1 MKSYFSSSDDIQDML
16 NRASNNSVLDFGVTI
31 VNTPLVLSGK
41 TNITLKGTL
50 IGGIPTHEWTPI
62 SPSDPL
68 YSRFPAGTRDNIW
81 TTTAPMPGP
90 NPFGTVGAIQWGNAF
105 VRNVSKFPTLIWDG
119 EAMTL
124 ARSPDYETGGV
135 AGSTTTLIYQGT
147 RPDGYASVSGL
158 AVVGYFS
165 YSWAPEMRSVSGI
178 NTGTK
183 TLTCSS
189 STYGAVLANTR
200 FFYTNVPEELDSPG
214 EYFIDRL
221 HLGVY
226 GRVYFIPP
234 GLVDPNTKPSY
245 ITKVNSAPLL
255 TVSSCNELI
264 SEANLIGS
272 THGGLWVSSS
282 NDILVQDCKVS
293 GMGSTAINLSGN
305 NVSVDNVNVTSTQDI
320 GLYIASGNRYNFS
333 PISTTS
339 VTNCDFNNNSIL
351 GIHDTS
357 ALVLSG
363 AGFDVNNC
371 TFNESTGSSIRFF
384 GNDVLIDNCTFTN
397 VLKATRD
404 SGVIYWGRNPSYAG
418 IEIKNCVLNYNN
430 LLTPYNNALT
440 LSQNDAA
447 RAGFFAAGIYAD
459 DGSGSA
465 YIENCTFNSDD
476 RGIYMNGGRNV
487 NVVNPIF
494 NNCHQPWYY
503 FGALTTPDVFGY
515 SLGSLVGKASTL
527 KRVVCNAAI
536 TPTGSPQ
543 SMSVLP
549 LAENIA
555 SGSPIFFGHS
565 YTGLKAAA
573 AALAGA
579 TSISVVNYFST
590 GLAVLAG
597 TTVTCTSLF
606 NSTSTP
612 ANMSVSALPSNIPA
626 GQHIY
631 FPGNKYVVV
640 ATIAFAGA
648 TTISVRSGPSY
659 LPVNQSISA
668 SAVGTTVD
676 IGTSGTETDVVCNGN
691 FTSSS
696 STASMSVLAL
706 KRSLIAQTD
715 IYFPSEDR
723 FVVLQSDAAE
733 GATSISVRAGVD
745 GGGLINLNSVGKS
758 GGYWQMTS
766 MLHGSQIDE
775 TTYLTK
781 YPLLDVYFN
790 GATDAY
796 RLPNDSSIT
805 NATYNSCKNPAVKLE
820 SFYGVTF
827 DES

>member
-1 MKSYFSSSDDIQDML
+1 MKNYFSSSDNVQDML

-31 VNTPLVLSGK
+31 VSTPLTLSGK

-81 TTTAPMPGP
+81 TTTAPMPGA

-105 VRNVSKFPTLIWDG
+105 VRDTPKFPTLIWDG
-119 EAMTL
+119 EAMIL

-147 RPDGYASVSGL
+147 KPDAYASVAGL

-165 YSWAPEMRSVSGI
+165 YPWSPEMRSVSGI

-183 TLTCSS
+183 TLTCSA
-189 STYGAVLANTR
+189 STYSAVLANAR

-214 EYFIDRL
+214 EYYIDRL

-245 ITKVNSAPLL
+245 ITKTNSAPLL

-264 SEANLIGS
+264 SEANFIGS
-272 THGGLWVSSS
+272 THGGLWVSGS
-282 NDILVQDCKVS
+282 NDILVQDCKIS
-293 GMGSTAINLSGN
+293 GTGSTALNLSGDN
-305 NVSVDNVNVTSTQDI
+305 ISVDNVDVTSTQDI
-320 GLYIASGNRYNFS
+320 GMYIASGNRQNFTPVS
-333 PISTTS
+333 ATS
-339 VTNCDFNNNSIL
+339 ITNCNFDNSSIL

-371 TFNESTGSSIRFF
+371 TFNESPGSSIRFL
-384 GNDVLIDNCTFTN
+384 GNDVVVDSCTFTN

-404 SGVIYWGRNPSYAG
+404 NGVIYWGRNPSYAG
-418 IEIKNCVLNYNN
+418 IEIRNCVLNYNN
-430 LLTPYNNALT
+430 LLTPYNNGLT
-440 LSQNDAA
+440 LEQNDAA
-447 RAGFFAAGIYAD
+447 RQSAFAAGIYAD

-465 YIENCTFNSDD
+465 LIEDCTFNSDD

-515 SLGSLVGKASTL
+515 TLGSLVGKASTF
-527 KRVVCNAAI
+527 KRVVCNALI

-549 LAENIA
+549 LESNIDA
-555 SGSPIFFGHS
+555 GSPIFFGHS
-565 YTGLKAAA
+565 YTGLKVSSN
-573 AALAGA
+573 ALAGA
-579 TSISVVNYFST
+579 TSVSVINYFST
-590 GLAVLAG
+590 GYAVLGG

-631 FPGNKYVVV
+631 FPGDKYVVM
-640 ATIAFAGA
+640 ASSALAGA
-648 TTISVRSGPSY
+648 TTISVRSGPSH
-659 LPVNQSISA
+659 LAVNQAISA

-676 IGTSGTETDVVCNGN
+676 IGTSGTEIDVVCNGD
-691 FTSSS
+691 FTSDES
-696 STASMSVLAL
+696 ANIMNVLAL
-706 KRSLIAQTD
+706 ERSLIAQTD
-715 IYFPSEDR
+715 VYFPSEDR
-723 FVVLQSDAAE
+723 FVILQSDAAA
-733 GATSISVRAGVD
+733 GDTIISVIAGVD
-745 GGGLINLNSVGKS
+745 GGGLISLNSVGKS
-758 GGYWQMTS
+758 GGYWGMTPS
-766 MLHGSQIDE
+766 LHSSQIDE
-775 TTYLTK
+775 EIYLAK

-790 GATDAY
+790 GAVDAY

-820 SFYGVTF
+820 SFYGATF
-827 DES
+827 DDS